1 MKDRKAYLDK
11 MEAQLKAWKADL
23 DKLAARTEKA
33 SADARLSMS
42 RTLTALEQK
51 YEALRTQLS
60 EMTTNAGED
69 AFGAL
74 KGKFESARMDFE
86 QALRRWSAEHSGET
100 VKAAR

>member
-33 SADARLSMS
+33 SADARVSMS
-42 RTLTALEQK
+42 RALTTLEQK
-51 YEALRTQLS
+51 YEAVRTQLS
-60 EMTTNAGED
+60 EMTNAGED